1 MTLEEDIKSI
11 EEELVTTK
19 YNKATQ
25 HHIGKL
31 KAKLARLKEQV
42 SKSVSV
48 GKAQSLGYGL
58 KKTGDATVILAGF
71 PSVGKST
78 LLNQLTNADSPVGAY
93 EFTTLNVVPG
103 MMSYNHAKIQIFDVP
118 GLVSGAAEGKG
129 RGKEV
134 LSVIRNADLIILLIE
149 ATKPEQLEKMEKE
162 LYEANFRLDQKPPRV
177 KIKKQMYGGI
187 VIDKSSSVKLDKQ
200 SIKDVLTEFGYL
212 NVHVSV
218 SGNPSFDDFLDAVIG
233 NRKYVPALR
242 ILNKA
247 DLIESKPKVK
257 YDLAI
262 SADKGVNIEDLR
274 KLIFKKLRFIRIF
287 MKKQGKKADLEEP
300 LIIKEGARVRDV
312 CKQLHK
318 SFVKRFR
325 YAEIWGPSAKFD
337 AQKVHLKH
345 VVKDGDV
352 LGLILEK
359 E

>member
-1 MTLEEDIKSI
+1 MAIEDEIKEL

-25 HHIGKL
+25 HHIGKI
-31 KAKLARLKEQV
+31 KAKLARLKEQLV
-42 SKSVSV
+42 KSASV
-48 GKAQSLGYGL
+48 GKAQGLGYGL
-58 KKTGDATVILAGF
+58 RKTGDATVILVGF

-78 LLNQLTNADSPVGAY
+78 LLNQLTNAESPVGAY

-103 MMSYNHAKIQIFDVP
+103 MMNYNHSKLQIFDVP
-118 GLVSGAAEGKG
+118 GLVSGAAGGKG

-134 LSVIRNADLIILLIE
+134 LSVIRNADLVVLLID
-149 ATKPEQLEKMEKE
+149 ATKPKQLAEMEKE
-162 LYEANFRLDQKPPRV
+162 LYDANFRLDQPEPAVAV
-177 KIKKQMYGGI
+177 KKKMYGGI
-187 VIDKSSSVKLDKQ
+187 TIDKSSAVKLDNQ

-212 NVHVSV
+212 NVHVSAR
-218 SGNPSFDDFLDAVIG
+218 GKLTFDDFLDAVIG

-242 ILNKA
+242 ILNKIDA
-247 DLIESKPKVK
+247 VEIVPKVK
-257 YDLAI
+257 HDLTI
-262 SADKGVNIEDLR
+262 SADKGVNIDKLR
-274 KLIFKKLRFIRIF
+274 EMIFKKLNFIRVF

-300 LIIKEGARVRDV
+300 LIIKKGSTIEDV

-318 SFVKRFR
+318 SFLKRFR
-325 YAEIWGPSAKFD
+325 YAEVWGPSAKFD

-345 VVKDGDV
+345 KVKDGDV